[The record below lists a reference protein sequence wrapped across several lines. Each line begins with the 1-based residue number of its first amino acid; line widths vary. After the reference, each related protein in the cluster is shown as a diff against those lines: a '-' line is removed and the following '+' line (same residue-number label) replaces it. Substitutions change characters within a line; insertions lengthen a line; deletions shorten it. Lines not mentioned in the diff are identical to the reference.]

1 METGPELV
9 GVGNALI
16 DIVSISD
23 GNPESIIGIASGTAV
38 HVDHARLMQ
47 VLEAMPEPVFS
58 SGGGAA
64 NVVKLASHLGIRSA
78 FVGRTGSDATGKS
91 DDFAGMFR
99 TELMDAGVGVHLS
112 TGPEPT
118 GACAILR
125 NPDGNA
131 AIAACPSAALGME
144 AGEVSEELVRVSR
157 ILVLDGFIL
166 GRKTL
171 VDRALDLAERHGTAV
186 ALDVG
191 SAEIAFEKADLIAEL
206 ALKFPLILFMNEVE
220 AEAFACALGSR
231 VACVDIYSQSDTY
244 DELDDRFRPI
254 RGITEAG
261 PFPIVVIKR
270 GPAGALVYASGL
282 RIDAPTLS
290 AIAYDQTGAGDAF
303 AAGFLAAWI
312 RNKPLRDCA
321 TLGNRVAREAIAVP
335 GTKLNP
341 ARLRHLRRFLR

>member
-1 METGPELV
+1 
-9 GVGNALI
+9 VGNALI

-23 GNPESIIGIASGTAV
+23 GNPETIIGIASDSAA

-47 VLEAMPEPVFS
+47 VMGTMPEPVFS

-64 NVVKLASHLGIRSA
+64 NVAKLASYLGIRSD
-78 FVGRTGSDATGKS
+78 FVGRTGSDATGKP
-91 DDFAGMFR
+91 DDFAGIFR
-99 TELMDAGVGVHLS
+99 TEMTDAGVGVHLS

-144 AGEVSEELVRVSR
+144 AEELSEELVRVSR
-157 ILVLDGFIL
+157 ILVLDGFVL
-166 GRKTL
+166 GRKAL
-171 VDRALDLAERHGTAV
+171 VDRALDLAERYGTAV

-191 SAEIAFEKADLIAEL
+191 SAEIAFEKAELIAQW
-206 ALKFPLILFMNEVE
+206 ATKFPLILFMNEVE

-231 VACVDIYSQSDTY
+231 VACVDIHSQSDTY

-254 RGITEAG
+254 RGITESG
-261 PFPIVVIKR
+261 PFPIVAIKR

-282 RIDAPTLS
+282 RLDAPTLS

-321 TLGNRVAREAIAVP
+321 ALGNRVAREAIAVP

-341 ARLRHLRRFLR
+341 ARLRHLRHLLR